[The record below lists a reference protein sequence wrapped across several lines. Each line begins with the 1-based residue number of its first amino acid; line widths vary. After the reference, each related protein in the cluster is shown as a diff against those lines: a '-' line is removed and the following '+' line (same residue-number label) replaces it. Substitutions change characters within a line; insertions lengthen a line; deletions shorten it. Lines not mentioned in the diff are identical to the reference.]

1 MFSTTKTAYSNGFH
15 MTFANGWT
23 VSVQFGKG
31 NYISNR
37 EHDGKSVDAEIAAWD
52 STGEWFRFEDQNDS
66 VKGWVK
72 PDEVAD
78 FIAMIK
84 EK

>member
-1 MFSTTKTAYSNGFH
+1 MKLG
-15 MTFANGWT
+15 
-23 VSVQFGKG
+23 VSSAPLSK
-31 NYISNR
+31 
-37 EHDGKSVDAEIAAWD
+37 DAEIAAWD